1 MFHIFDRVAMK
12 TKAKENLKR
21 NYWGAFLASLLVM
34 LATGSVSL
42 PSFGSSFN
50 VNFNNSVDTS
60 VPSGSPDV
68 YGGGFAGDQAMTF
81 FKIFGIVF
89 AIIFFIAMVASIVRT
104 IFVSNVFAVGGRRY
118 YLNFSN
124 GSETLGDIASGFSR
138 DGKMCYWNVVKV
150 MFRYSL
156 YLALWSLLAFIPV
169 LLMVISIVLLST
181 GQEFFGIMLLFA
193 SIGLIFASFIPYY
206 VKYYEYSMIPYLLA
220 EYPEMTAEEAFAGS
234 KELTKGYKGE
244 LFVLDLSFLGWALL
258 GSLAFGV
265 GTYFV
270 LPYMQATWAQAYI
283 TLCNINKQKQVL
295 AGQPPVQPVQ
305 EPLRSTETQV
315 GEE

>member
-34 LATGSVSL
+34 LATGSASL

-60 VPSGSPDV
+60 FPSGSPDV
-68 YGGGFAGDQAMTF
+68 YGGGFAGDQAITF
-81 FKIFGIVF
+81 LKIFGIVF
-89 AIIFFIAMVASIVRT
+89 GIIFFIAMVASIVRT
-104 IFVSNVFAVGGRRY
+104 IFVSNVFVVGGRRY

-124 GSETLGDIASGFSR
+124 GSEKLGDIASGFSR

-156 YLALWSLLAFIPV
+156 YLALWLLLAFIPL
-169 LLMVISIVLLST
+169 LLMVISIGLLST
-181 GQEFFGIMLLFA
+181 GQEFLGIMLLFA
-193 SIGLIFASFIPYY
+193 SVGLELVSFIPYF

-234 KELTKGYKGE
+234 KELTKGYKWE
-244 LFVLDLSFLGWALL
+244 LFVLDLSFLGWVLL
-258 GSLAFGV
+258 GTLALGI

-270 LPYMQATWAQAYI
+270 LPYVEATFAEAYI

-295 AGQPPVQPVQ
+295 AEQPPVQPVQ
-305 EPLRSTETQV
+305 MPLQSTETQV